1 MVDDTIKREVKTEP
15 EDESNDGVCADVFGA
30 TVKTEEETYQDE
42 GLLVNP
48 ELLAEVSTTLKPL
61 ILVVFMRSRAII
73 ESDETASPKEDKKP
87 KTILRIKVCNLDKFE
102 SILKR
107 QVLLMLKRQ

>member
-1 MVDDTIKREVKTEP
+1 MVNMVDDTIKREVKTEP

-61 ILVVFMRSRAII
+61 ILIVFYEVPCIY
-73 ESDETASPKEDKKP
+73 
-87 KTILRIKVCNLDKFE
+87 
-102 SILKR
+102 
-107 QVLLMLKRQ
+107 

>member
-61 ILVVFMRSRAII
+61 ILKVFMRSRAII
-73 ESDETASPKEDKKP
+73 ESNETASSKKDKKAQNSFN
-87 KTILRIKVCNLDKFE
+87 TKVCNLEKF
-102 SILKR
+102 K
-107 QVLLMLKRQ
+107 